1 MASTNK
7 ELSSD
12 QLKYT
17 CDTTQLKFE
26 TTAELKPLSEVIG
39 QDRAVA
45 AIDFGVNIK
54 SFGYNI
60 FAVGPVGA
68 GRTSTIKEAVEK
80 RAREMP
86 VPEDWCYVYNF
97 QDPEQPNSLRL
108 PAGEGKNLAKKMAQL
123 ISQLTKDIPEVFNSE
138 DYKKQRQDIIQN
150 LQNKQNKILAD
161 LDNSLRE
168 KGFSL
173 RKVATGLVL
182 VPVKNGRPLTSQEM
196 EAMSADE
203 KKKMEQS
210 GQALR
215 AALDD
220 ELQNINQLEQ
230 ETKAKFEQ
238 HQRHVM
244 WLIIE
249 HPMKVIREQFKQQP
263 EVLDYLKQV
272 EEDLLAH
279 VEEFM
284 PFAAEENLNKP
295 LDKNST
301 IANLDLNRYSVNL
314 IVDNSKTH
322 GAPVYVETN
331 PTYNNL
337 IGRIDRIPEMGSLI
351 TDFSMIRAGALHRAN
366 GGFLIIEASQL
377 FQSQNAWGALKR
389 ALKSRS
395 IIITDLSEE
404 YTHLSVKTLEPE
416 AIPLD
421 IKIILIGNIQA
432 YFILLSYDEEFR
444 KLFKVKADFNMDMP
458 LNKRNVQNYAHY
470 IAKECKQNKLLP
482 FNREAVARI
491 IEYGVELTGD
501 QQKLSTRFTEIQDIL
516 IEANYWAQKNKHT
529 IIEKQDVQKA
539 LEEKK
544 YRLNKYE
551 NRLQEMVNEGTIFID
566 TRGKKLGQING
577 LAVLDIGDYVLGKPS
592 RITARTYLGKSGVIA
607 IDREAKMSG
616 PIYNKGVLILSG
628 FLNGMF
634 GQDKQ
639 ISMSA
644 SITFEQSYEAIDGD
658 SASST
663 ELYALLSC
671 LSGFPLNQAIAVTG
685 SVNQLG
691 EVQPIGGAKQKI
703 EAFFNICAAK
713 GLTGAQG
720 VIIPKANVKNLQ
732 LDDRVVQA
740 VKQGKF
746 HIYPV
751 STIEQGIEILTGK
764 KAGKRLKNGK
774 FPPGTVFSA
783 VDEKLAQ
790 MADLLENNQ
799 GMKKKEKAKAK
810 E

>member
-1 MASTNK
+1 
-7 ELSSD
+7 
-12 QLKYT
+12 
-17 CDTTQLKFE
+17 
-26 TTAELKPLSEVIG
+26 
-39 QDRAVA
+39 
-45 AIDFGVNIK
+45 
-54 SFGYNI
+54 
-60 FAVGPVGA
+60 
-68 GRTSTIKEAVEK
+68 
-80 RAREMP
+80 
-86 VPEDWCYVYNF
+86 
-97 QDPEQPNSLRL
+97 
-108 PAGEGKNLAKKMAQL
+108 
-123 ISQLTKDIPEVFNSE
+123 
-138 DYKKQRQDIIQN
+138 
-150 LQNKQNKILAD
+150 
-161 LDNSLRE
+161 
-168 KGFSL
+168 
-173 RKVATGLVL
+173 
-182 VPVKNGRPLTSQEM
+182 
-196 EAMSADE
+196 
-203 KKKMEQS
+203 
-210 GQALR
+210 
-215 AALDD
+215 
-220 ELQNINQLEQ
+220 
-230 ETKAKFEQ
+230 
-238 HQRHVM
+238 
-244 WLIIE
+244 
-249 HPMKVIREQFKQQP
+249 
-263 EVLDYLKQV
+263 
-272 EEDLLAH
+272 
-279 VEEFM
+279 
-284 PFAAEENLNKP
+284 
-295 LDKNST
+295 
-301 IANLDLNRYSVNL
+301 
-314 IVDNSKTH
+314 
-322 GAPVYVETN
+322 
-331 PTYNNL
+331 
-337 IGRIDRIPEMGSLI
+337 
-351 TDFSMIRAGALHRAN
+351 
-366 GGFLIIEASQL
+366 
-377 FQSQNAWGALKR
+377 
-389 ALKSRS
+389 
-395 IIITDLSEE
+395 
-404 YTHLSVKTLEPE
+404 
-416 AIPLD
+416 
-421 IKIILIGNIQA
+421 
-432 YFILLSYDEEFR
+432 
-444 KLFKVKADFNMDMP
+444 
-458 LNKRNVQNYAHY
+458 
-470 IAKECKQNKLLP
+470 
-482 FNREAVARI
+482 
-491 IEYGVELTGD
+491 
-501 QQKLSTRFTEIQDIL
+501 
-516 IEANYWAQKNKHT
+516 
-529 IIEKQDVQKA
+529 
-539 LEEKK
+539 
-544 YRLNKYE
+544 LNKYE